1 MSNFTSHVPLPFYN
15 VLLISICFI
24 YVLVTFFSTPT
35 CFVKML
41 RTCQTFTL
49 PVYFLNNHLW
59 CYSDTHLSCFTSP
72 ACFLNSCDVCRNSPV
87 VYFGCLLPQHPPV
100 VLQCYAPAVFSFYLS
115 IFSTPT
121 SGVIMRRTCC
131 IYIFA
136 CIISHHT
143 PIVRSLTWRPSF
155 VCLVEPILFSIY
167 TEFIHF
173 HHFFNREANYN
184 IKNFL
189 RTFQVTNAKANT
201 ELLKLSGPI
210 SEFKLL

>member
-72 ACFLNSCDVCRNSPV
+72 ACFLNSCDVMSKLTYC
-87 VYFGCLLPQHPPV
+87 
-100 VLQCYAPAVFSFYLS
+100 
-115 IFSTPT
+115 IFWMPSSSTPT
-121 SGVIMRRTCC
+121 CGVAMLRTCC
-131 IYIFA
+131 IF
-136 CIISHHT
+136 
-143 PIVRSLTWRPSF
+143 
-155 VCLVEPILFSIY
+155 ILFVY
-167 TEFIHF
+167 
-173 HHFFNREANYN
+173 FFNTHQWCDNETHLLYLHFCLYN
-184 IKNFL
+184 ISSHTYCKKFDMTAELCLFSRTNFVFYL
-189 RTFQVTNAKANT
+189 Y
-201 ELLKLSGPI
+201 
-210 SEFKLL
+210 